1 MLDNDLDE
9 HITLLQDGRLDEPTS
24 LVFISPTTALVSNAG
39 SGEVLKL
46 DLRSG
51 DTSLFANVAGA
62 RGILLDPISNQIA
75 IASKDER
82 KVFFFNVN
90 DGELTLV
97 QWSGALH
104 CRGMTPYP
112 VQLT

>member
-24 LVFISPTTALVSNAG
+24 LVFISPTTALVSNSG

-51 DTSLFANVAGA
+51 NTSLFANVATP
-62 RGILLDPISNQIA
+62 RGTLFDPISNQVA
-75 IASKDER
+75 IASEVER
-82 KVFFFNVN
+82 KVFFFNVD
-90 DGELTLV
+90 DGESTLV
-97 QWSGALH
+97 IAL
-104 CRGMTPYP
+104 
-112 VQLT
+112 V